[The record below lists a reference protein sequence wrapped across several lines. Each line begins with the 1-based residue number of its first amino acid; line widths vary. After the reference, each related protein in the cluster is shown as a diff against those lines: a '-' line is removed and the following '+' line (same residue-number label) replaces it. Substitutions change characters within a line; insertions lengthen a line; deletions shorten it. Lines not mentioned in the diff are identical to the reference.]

1 MPWEKVFINHKF
13 VFGNLC
19 LENSNEEV
27 ISGVTIVNKLIF
39 ESHMKNIC
47 RKDVQIFVHN
57 REYLIMWKQTKK
69 TGFQCHNKISIQ

>member
-13 VFGNLC
+13 VFDNLC

-57 REYLIMWKQTKK
+57 REHLIMWKQTKK
-69 TGFQCHNKISIQ
+69 TGFQCHNKIAIQ